1 MTIYIDTEFKCHI
14 TNSGSMTSI
23 EDTFFNNKCPNLI
36 ESYRFIPAGQT
47 WTREDGAEFTG
58 EMIAPWRDIHQYDD
72 EQLAYE
78 YNLLSQYQKALSSIE
93 QALEV
98 S

>member
-1 MTIYIDTEFKCHI
+1 MTIYIDNDFKCHT
-14 TNSGSMTSI
+14 TNNGLMTSI
-23 EDTFFNNKCPNLI
+23 EDTFFNNKCSNLI
-36 ESYRFIPAGQT
+36 ESYRYVPAGAT
-47 WTREDGAEFTG
+47 WTREDGKQFTS
-58 EMIAPWRDIHQYDD
+58 MIAPWRDIHQYDD

-78 YNLLSQYQKALSSIE
+78 YNLLFQYEEALSSIE